1 MVVGKAGTGKTF
13 ALDAAREAWEAS
25 GIRVTGVALAARAA
39 LELRDAAGIESTTL
53 ARLLGQLDDPTKTR
67 TSPLQP
73 GQVLVVDEAGMIGT
87 RQLARLLHHADQQDV
102 KVVLV
107 GDPRQ
112 LPEIDAG
119 GLFTALTRQL
129 PAIELSENRR
139 QTHRWE
145 QATLDQLRHGNAE
158 AAVHDYAERGRLVT
172 SDTAEDIRGRLVA
185 DWWTTFDPDRP
196 DAAVMVALR
205 RVDVDDLN
213 ARARTHMHAAGRLAG
228 PALTLD
234 DGTVFQA
241 GDRVVCLRNDHR
253 AGLVN
258 GLRATVSAVHA
269 DATLTLVD
277 DHGTDHDVPTRY
289 LDAGH
294 LTHGY
299 AITGHKAQGLTVD
312 HTFVL
317 GSDALYR
324 EWGYVAM
331 SRGRQTNQLYVHTT
345 PDMEPDA
352 HLRPDPGRPRRGHRH
367 PAVEDPR

>member
-1 MVVGKAGTGKTF
+1 MVRRLTRDGDGVAVVIGKAGTGKTY
-13 ALDAAREAWEAS
+13 ALDAARDAWEAS

-39 LELRDAAGIESTTL
+39 LELRDSAGIESTTL
-53 ARLLGQLDDPTKTR
+53 ARLLAQLDDPTKAD
-67 TSPLQP
+67 TSPLQR

-87 RQLARLLHHADQQDV
+87 RQLARLLHHTDAQDV

-139 QTHRWE
+139 QTHGWE
-145 QATLDQLRHGNAE
+145 QATLDQLRHGDPE
-158 AAVHDYAERGRLVT
+158 TAVREYADRGRLVT
-172 SDTAEDIRGRLVA
+172 ADTVDDIRARLVA
-185 DWWTTFDPDRP
+185 DWWDTFDPAEP

-205 RVDVDDLN
+205 RADVDDLN

-228 PALTLD
+228 PTLTLD

-258 GLRATVSAVHA
+258 GLRGTVTARR
-269 DATLTLVD
+269 TLTPRS
-277 DHGTDHDVPTRY
+277 HSSTTTAPTTTSRPPTSTPATSPTGTPSPATRP
-289 LDAGH
+289 
-294 LTHGY
+294 
-299 AITGHKAQGLTVD
+299 KA
-312 HTFVL
+312 
-317 GSDALYR
+317 
-324 EWGYVAM
+324 
-331 SRGRQTNQLYVHTT
+331 
-345 PDMEPDA
+345 
-352 HLRPDPGRPRRGHRH
+352 
-367 PAVEDPR
+367 